1 MDRQSLGK
9 RGEELA
15 ARFLKKER
23 YEILARNFHT
33 RWGEL
38 DIVAKDGETVVF
50 AEVKARS
57 DVYFARPE
65 ASVTHTKQQHLRKA
79 AGLWLL
85 ENYPNEL
92 PPCRFDVVS
101 IVFEKD
107 GNHTIEH
114 FPDAF

>member
-15 ARFLKKER
+15 ARFLIKKGLKIFE
-23 YEILARNFHT
+23 RNFHT

-38 DIVAKDGETVVF
+38 DIVAEEGGTVVF

-57 DVYFARPE
+57 NVHFARPE
-65 ASVTHTKQQHLRKA
+65 VSVTHTKQQHLRKA
-79 AGLWLL
+79 AELWLL

-92 PPCRFDVVS
+92 PPCRFDVIS
-101 IVFEKD
+101 IVLGDD
-107 GNHTIEH
+107 GEETIEH